1 MMNYSKP
8 YLGKIVK
15 VKVDRPIGSKHPKYN
30 YLYPINYGFV
40 PDTKA
45 PDGEEI
51 DAYILGVDKPIE
63 VFTGNC
69 IAIIHRIDD
78 DDDKLVLCAE
88 GQKFTNHEI
97 IEAVSFQEK
106 WFKSV
111 IIR

>member
-15 VKVDRPIGSKHPKYN
+15 VKVDRPIGSRHPKHN

-40 PDTKA
+40 PNTKA

-88 GQKFTNHEI
+88 RQNFTNQEI
-97 IEAVSFQEK
+97 IEAASFQEK
-106 WFKSV
+106 WFESV